1 MIGYFKTYY
10 HSLSRKLLI
19 SLVFFIL
26 ALAMLW
32 LIMDEVVLENEED
45 LDLYI
50 FEIFR
55 KYILNDK
62 ATSLMYNVTQFSS
75 APFIKIAYPVLI
87 VALAVFKFYR
97 RAFFAFITGAGGLL
111 IIYGMKLFFERPR
124 PLNPVL
130 YAEKDFSFPS
140 GHATFSFILYGMMAY
155 FIWLTDLPKVW
166 KYIAMTL
173 LVSLSFVIGFS
184 RIYLR
189 VHYPSDVIG
198 GFCLGY
204 SWLFLM
210 IYAFRKWFPIH

>member
-1 MIGYFKTYY
+1 MIGYIKTYY

-19 SLVFFIL
+19 SVVFFIL
-26 ALAMLW
+26 ALAVLW
-32 LIMDEVVLENEED
+32 FITDEIILENEED

-55 KYILNDK
+55 KYIIGDK
-62 ATSLMYNVTQFSS
+62 ATDVMYLLTQFSS
-75 APFIKIAYPVLI
+75 APFIKIAYPLLI
-87 VALAVFKFYR
+87 IMLALFKLYKRAVF
-97 RAFFAFITGAGGLL
+97 AFVTGVGGLL
-111 IIYGMKLFFERPR
+111 LIYGMKLFFERPR

-130 YAEKDFSFPS
+130 YAEKNFSFPS

-166 KYIAMTL
+166 KYIAMTFLVL
-173 LVSLSFVIGFS
+173 LSLTIGFS
-184 RIYLR
+184 RVYLR

-210 IYAFRKWFPIH
+210 IYVSRRWFRLN

>member
-62 ATSLMYNVTQFSS
+62 ATILMYNVTQFSS

-111 IIYGMKLFFERPR
+111 IIYGMKLFFERAR
-124 PLNPVL
+124 PLKPVL

-166 KYIAMTL
+166 KYIVMTL